1 MTQNATLPETN
12 IYHLS
17 EWTRAGL
24 AAIRARRADLSGL
37 TADELRANQLEAMR
51 GRRSYGMA
59 EPDGLGLVAEAE
71 LSFDGEW
78 HYTDAIVTN
87 PAEFAARFGLPV
99 THERALRLLMNGA
112 LTADETRAMVEAFD
126 DHSDRH
132 RGDF

>member
-1 MTQNATLPETN
+1 M
-12 IYHLS
+12 
-17 EWTRAGL
+17 R
-24 AAIRARRADLSGL
+24 
-37 TADELRANQLEAMR
+37 R
-51 GRRSYGMA
+51 GRRSVGVA
-59 EPDGLGLVAEAE
+59 EPDGLGLIAEGE
-71 LSFDGEW
+71 LSLDGEW
-78 HYTDAIVTN
+78 HYSEALVTN